1 METQFYISVYVT
13 VKTISDLN
21 KVVKICFGTQLQR
34 VQALVFG
41 FTDPGLGMVQT
52 IMVAGVCDRD
62 YCHLRSTGSRDGG
75 MGKLRKT
82 PPKTHS
88 TRPPARL

>member
-52 IMVAGVCDRD
+52 MMVAGDVWQRLLSPQE
-62 YCHLRSTGSRDGG
+62 Y
-75 MGKLRKT
+75 RKQRQRHGEVEKDT
-82 PPKTHS
+82 SKDTLHS
-88 TRPPARL
+88 SPC